1 MPTRL
6 GIRPGSLVLVLAIG
20 GCREVTVPNYN
31 APNVDQLTSAP
42 TARVVNGAVLGM
54 LAGERSTA
62 TVYAVALGV
71 LGRES
76 LRIDASESRFVSVWL
91 QGPLTQGMGSFI
103 DFGWSAT
110 YWQLRG
116 GATILDVVD
125 RVTNY
130 TPEQREGVRG
140 VTKTFM
146 AKALM
151 DQLRVRDTF
160 GIVLDVDVTGLAIGP
175 IVSRDSGY
183 ARAAQLLDEALV
195 HLASAGAAFPFTLA
209 AGFNGFNTP
218 TTFVKVNR
226 ALKARME
233 AYRGRWPEVLAALGE
248 SFLTTP
254 ASGIGAALQVGAFN
268 SYDANN
274 GLFQNTPTTL
284 VAMPSFLA
292 DAQPRPDG
300 SPDLRAS
307 SKAQVTGTCL
317 SQAGVSSCVK
327 ITRYASINADVPI
340 IRNEELI
347 LLRAEA
353 QLALGNRAAAIADL
367 NYVRV
372 NAGGLAPLPLEYAG
386 DLLDEVL
393 YNRRYSLFFEYG
405 HRWVDMR
412 RYGRLDRL
420 EKLLPA
426 HRIFP
431 LVPLPQLECLAR
443 ANAPAGCVAVD
454 GF

>member
-1 MPTRL
+1 
-6 GIRPGSLVLVLAIG
+6 
-20 GCREVTVPNYN
+20 
-31 APNVDQLTSAP
+31 
-42 TARVVNGAVLGM
+42 
-54 LAGERSTA
+54 
-62 TVYAVALGV
+62 
-71 LGRES
+71 
-76 LRIDASESRFVSVWL
+76 
-91 QGPLTQGMGSFI
+91 MGSFI
-103 DFGWSAT
+103 DFGWNAT
-110 YWQLRG
+110 YRQLRS
-116 GATILDVVD
+116 GATILDVVE
-125 RVTNY
+125 RVTSY
-130 TPEQREGVRG
+130 SPEQREGVRG
-140 VTKTFM
+140 VTKTLM

-160 GIVLDVDVTGLAIGP
+160 GIVVDIDLTGLSLGP
-175 IVSRDSGY
+175 VVSRDSGY
-183 ARAAQLLDEALV
+183 ARAALLLDEAVV
-195 HLASAGAAFPFTLA
+195 HLAAAGSAFPFTLT

-218 TTFVKVNR
+218 ATFVKVNR

-233 AYRGRWPEVLAALGE
+233 AYRRRWPEVLVALGE

-254 ASGIGAALQVGAFN
+254 SSGIGAALQVGAFN
-268 SYDANN
+268 SYPSGEANN

-292 DAQPRPDG
+292 DAQRRADG

-367 NYVRV
+367 NHVRV
-372 NAGGLAPLPLEYAG
+372 NAGGLAPLPLDYAG
-386 DLLDEVL
+386 DLVDEVL
-393 YNRRYSLFFEYG
+393 YNRRYSLFFEHG

-443 ANAPAGCVAVD
+443 ANAPAGCVTVD